1 MAGLFKKNGRARRIP
16 EKLAQY
22 DDEYLLYCVEKDRVE
37 TVLESTLHET
47 DDPKEIIDVTLKTVC
62 EFYGGDW
69 AGVMDIDM
77 DTCLWRPVCWF
88 RAGGATDRT
97 LYRLSGLEDAEV
109 MPRWLESMHSA
120 MPIVLT
126 DTTEIMESNPAEFA
140 LYERLDARAILASP
154 FSPAPTGFLVIRN
167 PSRYLERP
175 EALYIFAY
183 VLHRALAQQNVME
196 REKIIEA
203 MNPMEPTY
211 DVYISFFRDLEI
223 RTAGGTLTEQII
235 NAPKTIQ
242 LVAYLLLK
250 PERAHSPREIFEHL
264 NPGEDF
270 DGNTNAIRGSIYRF
284 SNMYAKRTGQ
294 SARLIIREGSGYR
307 RNPNLKITTDIEQFD
322 LHLKAAEAVSG
333 SAERIEELRKAVE
346 LYKGP
351 VFMCGRDQLWLNDI
365 VSQ

>member
-1 MAGLFKKNGRARRIP
+1 
-16 EKLAQY
+16 
-22 DDEYLLYCVEKDRVE
+22 
-37 TVLESTLHET
+37 
-47 DDPKEIIDVTLKTVC
+47 
-62 EFYGGDW
+62 
-69 AGVMDIDM
+69 
-77 DTCLWRPVCWF
+77 
-88 RAGGATDRT
+88 
-97 LYRLSGLEDAEV
+97 
-109 MPRWLESMHSA
+109 

-242 LVAYLLLK
+242 LGSLCAVGHIGVDIVVGRLGFSADAPLRSK
-250 PERAHSPREIFEHL
+250 RREMHL
-264 NPGEDF
+264 NTP
-270 DGNTNAIRGSIYRF
+270 A
-284 SNMYAKRTGQ
+284 Q
-294 SARLIIREGSGYR
+294 IIRRLKGFFHELLNVFLVNPGCTQAHLNFRSVQILRLGRTERLHIGQIGRIGRCCLFCLPQLLAHIAGEILVGSLPLVFHRVMEDNTLQAVNQR
-307 RNPNLKITTDIEQFD
+307 RLVHT
-322 LHLKAAEAVSG
+322 
-333 SAERIEELRKAVE
+333 
-346 LYKGP
+346 
-351 VFMCGRDQLWLNDI
+351 CQLCHIRQIDAGFF
-365 VSQ
+365 

>member
-154 FSPAPTGFLVIRN
+154 FS
-167 PSRYLERP
+167 
-175 EALYIFAY
+175 
-183 VLHRALAQQNVME
+183 VLSGTDRLSCHPQSVE
-196 REKIIEA
+196 
-203 MNPMEPTY
+203 
-211 DVYISFFRDLEI
+211 ISGA
-223 RTAGGTLTEQII
+223 AGSAVHLRLC
-235 NAPKTIQ
+235 P
-242 LVAYLLLK
+242 
-250 PERAHSPREIFEHL
+250 SPRAC
-264 NPGEDF
+264 P
-270 DGNTNAIRGSIYRF
+270 
-284 SNMYAKRTGQ
+284 
-294 SARLIIREGSGYR
+294 
-307 RNPNLKITTDIEQFD
+307 
-322 LHLKAAEAVSG
+322 AECHG
-333 SAERIEELRKAVE
+333 T
-346 LYKGP
+346 
-351 VFMCGRDQLWLNDI
+351 
-365 VSQ
+365 

>member
-154 FSPAPTGFLVIRN
+154 FSPA
-167 PSRYLERP
+167 
-175 EALYIFAY
+175 
-183 VLHRALAQQNVME
+183 LAQQNVME

-250 PERAHSPREIFEHL
+250 P
-264 NPGEDF
+264 
-270 DGNTNAIRGSIYRF
+270 
-284 SNMYAKRTGQ
+284 
-294 SARLIIREGSGYR
+294 
-307 RNPNLKITTDIEQFD
+307 
-322 LHLKAAEAVSG
+322 
-333 SAERIEELRKAVE
+333 
-346 LYKGP
+346 
-351 VFMCGRDQLWLNDI
+351 
-365 VSQ
+365 